1 MEQLY
6 LFGKKFKFE
15 KMKKNVGLIGK
26 GKWGSLIKSKL
37 SKLAHLKF
45 VLGKNK
51 NFVNFIKKSDLDWV
65 FIATPNST
73 HYQIVKKCLELKINV
88 FCEKPLSTNLDEAK
102 QLFRIAKKNKVKLYV
117 SDIYSFQKRKI
128 KKITLNNKIKR
139 TKIVYGKDNEFLYR
153 FMYHD
158 ISILYNH
165 INDKKLKYFTYN
177 QNKKRKISYLTIE
190 FKDKTNFLFEYHL
203 KSRLKK
209 HYINNINFISKD
221 DVLKKMLNSVLY
233 KKMDIRLNNIK
244 TLYILKF
251 LSFLKNRI

>member
-1 MEQLY
+1 MGFPYKIKIIQTCA
-6 LFGKKFKFE
+6 FK
-15 KMKKNVGLIGK
+15 ICS
-26 GKWGSLIKSKL
+26 W
-37 SKLAHLKF
+37 
-45 VLGKNK
+45 KNK
-51 NFVNFIKKSDLDWV
+51 DFVNFIKKSDLDWI

-88 FCEKPLSTNLDEAK
+88 FCEKPLSTNLDEAE

-117 SDIYSFQKRKI
+117 SDIYSFQNKKI
-128 KKITLNNKIKR
+128 KKIILNNKIKK
-139 TKIVYGKDNEFLYR
+139 TKTVKGMDYEFLYR

-244 TLYILKF
+244 SLYILKF